1 MKGGERVRD
10 IDKEKLNIETRLE
23 VMNSTDTSVDIY
35 LYGSIREPYWWD
47 EEDEGICISS
57 KQFKKALDKAKGK
70 EVNLHINSG
79 GGDVFESIAIANQLK
94 QHDNKVHVVID
105 GLAGSGASV
114 VAMAGDTIKMFES
127 SMIMIHK
134 AWTYASGN
142 ADELRKTADNL
153 DKIDASVKASYMG
166 RFVGTE
172 EELEDLIADETWIT
186 ADEAKVFGFTDEV
199 DQDKEEEE
207 NEVENKV
214 LNKET
219 LFQKYFTKEQEVVAS
234 TKETLFDKFK
244 GGK

>member
-1 MKGGERVRD
+1 M
-10 IDKEKLNIETRLE
+10 DKEIKDKVNIETRLE

-35 LYGSIREPYWWD
+35 LYGTIREPYWWD
-47 EEDEGICISS
+47 EEDSEICVSA
-57 KQFKKALDKAKGK
+57 KQFKKALDKAKDK
-70 EVNLHINSG
+70 DVNLHINSG

-94 QHDNKVHVVID
+94 QHSGNVNVVID

-114 VAMAGDTIKMFES
+114 IAMAGDTIKMFNS
-127 SMIMIHK
+127 SMLMIHK

-142 ADELRKTADNL
+142 SDDLRKIADNL

-207 NEVENKV
+207 KEDIENKV

-219 LFQKYFTKEQEVVAS
+219 LFQKYFTKEEEVVAS